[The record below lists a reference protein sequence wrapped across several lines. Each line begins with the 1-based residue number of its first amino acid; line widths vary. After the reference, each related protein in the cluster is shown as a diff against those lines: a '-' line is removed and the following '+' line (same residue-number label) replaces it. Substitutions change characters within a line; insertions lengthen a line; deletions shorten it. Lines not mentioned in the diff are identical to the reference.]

1 MKNSKKLNKE
11 TKNLIKAFASVLV
24 FFLLAL
30 VVNDVGSQWCLW
42 MLWAMCA
49 FIWIGVNANE

>member
-1 MKNSKKLNKE
+1 MKKSKKLDKE
-11 TKNLIKAFASVLV
+11 TKKLIKAFASVLV

-30 VVNDVGSQWCLW
+30 AVNDVGSRWYLW
-42 MLWAMCA
+42 TLWAVCA